1 MNIPA
6 LITFNMHDGT
16 TIRWLC
22 FAADVEYADGTFIDS
37 IDDML
42 RFLTHSPAPDTIA
55 VSIGNDVFSVAQG
68 LARHD
73 DADGADEASKD

>member
-6 LITFNMHDGT
+6 LITFNMHDDT

-22 FAADVEYADGTFIDS
+22 FAADVEYADGTFIDN

-42 RFLTHSPAPDTIA
+42 QFLTHSPAPDTIA
-55 VSIGNDVFSVAQG
+55 VSIGNDVFSVVQS

-73 DADGADEASKD
+73 DVDDADEASKD